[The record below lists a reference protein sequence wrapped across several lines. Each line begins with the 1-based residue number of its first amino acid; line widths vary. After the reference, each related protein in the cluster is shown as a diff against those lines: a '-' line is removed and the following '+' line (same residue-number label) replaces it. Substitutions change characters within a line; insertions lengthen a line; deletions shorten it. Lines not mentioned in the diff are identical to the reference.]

1 MTEQST
7 VGWQPS
13 PENWRKACLSALD
26 KRFGW
31 IKRELEQNGGNLSAL
46 PEHQQRLW
54 YWREK
59 AVATYNTI
67 GKLRDAERRSKA
79 YRKLWIELS

>member
-7 VGWQPS
+7 EGWKPS

-31 IKRELEQNGGNLSAL
+31 LKRELEQRGGNLNAL
-46 PEHQQRLW
+46 EEHKKLLW

-59 AVATYNTI
+59 AVATYNHTSKI
-67 GKLRDAERRSKA
+67 RDADKRSKA